1 LLIALFLCLVLHQ
14 AEAGQ
19 RPIIGVFSQP
29 TSGTLK
35 THGNSYIAASYVKFL
50 EAAGARV
57 VPIHYDST
65 QADLKQ
71 LFNSINGIL
80 FPGGAT
86 DLDPSTQFYRSAFF
100 LYQLALDANDKG
112 DFFPI
117 QGHCLGFELLHLM
130 TSRNA
135 SLLGWV
141 DAENIALPLDFTS
154 KLPGSRIFANAP
166 SDVLDILKSE
176 KVTMNNHMRA
186 VFPRD
191 YTTNPLLDQFY
202 DILSTN
208 VDRDNVTFIST
219 VEAKRY
225 PVYGVQW
232 HPEKPQFE
240 WDAKEVTP
248 HSPGA
253 VYVSQYMANFLVSE
267 ARKNNHAF
275 ADPKVEAKALIYNNP
290 VTYTANVVRNFEQCY
305 LF

>member
-1 LLIALFLCLVLHQ
+1 MQVLFVFLFAWCLV
-14 AEAGQ
+14 EAAQ

-35 THGNSYIAASYVKFL
+35 PHGTSYIAASYVKFL
-50 EAAGARV
+50 ESAGARV

-65 QADLKQ
+65 QAQLKQ
-71 LFNSINGIL
+71 LFQSINGIL

-100 LYQLALDANDKG
+100 LYQLAIDANDKG
-112 DFFPI
+112 DYFPI
-117 QGHCLGFELLHLM
+117 EGHCLGFELLHLM

-141 DAENIALPLDFTS
+141 DAEDIALQLDFTP
-154 KLPGSRIFANAP
+154 KLVKSRIFADAP
-166 SDVLDILKSE
+166 TDVLNILKTE
-176 KVTMNNHMRA
+176 RVTMNNHMRA

-191 YTTNPLLDQFY
+191 YTLNPLLDQFY

-219 VEAKRY
+219 VEAKDY
-225 PVYGVQW
+225 PIYAYQW

-240 WDAKEVTP
+240 WDPKEVTP
-248 HSPGA
+248 HSA
-253 VYVSQYMANFLVSE
+253 NAIYAMQYAANFFVSE
-267 ARKNNHAF
+267 ARKNNHQF
-275 ADPKVEAKALIYNNP
+275 ADPKVEAASLIYNSP
-290 VTYTANVVRNFEQCY
+290 VTYTANIVHNFEQCY
-305 LF
+305 LY